1 MLGSGDC
8 VSTSVSRM
16 SATIREEARPVPEG
30 GSVMLGALAAMS
42 VSLAGAIYVGGGAL
56 TGIIV
61 IAVSVVLLR
70 K

>member
-1 MLGSGDC
+1 
-8 VSTSVSRM
+8 M